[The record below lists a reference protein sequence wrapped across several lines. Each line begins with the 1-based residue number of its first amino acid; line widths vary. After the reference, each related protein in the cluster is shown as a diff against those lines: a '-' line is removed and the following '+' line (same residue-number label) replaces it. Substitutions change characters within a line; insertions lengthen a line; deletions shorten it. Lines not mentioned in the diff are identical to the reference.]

1 MCVCVH
7 VGLCTC
13 QCICAGVCT
22 DVMHG
27 CICAQ
32 TSAHVVLSGSLLIH
46 SHFMPSSSHLMVLKG
61 GGRPGHPHPGTGL
74 ESSLPWSSENKRP
87 CPLLTLASIPSIRSM
102 PSLATPG
109 PGCLLGTSE
118 FSLPETNVCRLHS
131 WWSPSLTES
140 PPLLPPSVRAPLPF
154 GWKLDWRLLSRKAQ
168 LATLPSCPCFKVREK
183 NASQFHV

>member
-1 MCVCVH
+1 MCVCTCGTVH
-7 VGLCTC
+7 VSMHMCW
-13 QCICAGVCT
+13 GVHRCG
-22 DVMHG
+22 DG
-27 CICAQ
+27 CICAH
-32 TSAHVVLSGSLLIH
+32 TCAHVVLSGSLLIH

-102 PSLATPG
+102 PPLATPA

-131 WWSPSLTES
+131 WWGPSSLSPHLSYHQVSE
-140 PPLLPPSVRAPLPF
+140 PLCL
-154 GWKLDWRLLSRKAQ
+154 LDG
-168 LATLPSCPCFKVREK
+168 
-183 NASQFHV
+183 N